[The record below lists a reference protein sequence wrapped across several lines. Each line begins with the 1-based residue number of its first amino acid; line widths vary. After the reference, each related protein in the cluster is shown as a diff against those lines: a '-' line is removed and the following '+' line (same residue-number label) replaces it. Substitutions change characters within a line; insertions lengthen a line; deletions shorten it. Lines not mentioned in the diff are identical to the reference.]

1 MPRVGDTVF
10 FWGASAG
17 RVSHTGIV
25 IQVTSS
31 QIQTVEGNT
40 GDGVGMHYYDRTD
53 TYIHGYGC
61 NDGPESSEE
70 DGKPTQEQID
80 LAMSRK
86 WRQLLDTTGNNLA
99 A

>member
-1 MPRVGDTVF
+1 
-10 FWGASAG
+10 
-17 RVSHTGIV
+17 
-25 IQVTSS
+25 
-31 QIQTVEGNT
+31 
-40 GDGVGMHYYDRTD
+40 MHYYDRTD

-86 WRQLLDTTGNNLA
+86 WRQLLGNNLA
-99 A
+99 AQIFQKKSLTLSWRPDAGLSGLPNFRTVG